1 MKKFLDTYIS
11 YIKVAFISMSCA
23 AFALFIASAIRQ
35 LIINLF
41 GNSGLSINVLALFF
55 GLLSL
60 GITILLLQRSPVR
73 VLSAFSSSFTGFGI
87 DRLSAG
93 EKGRRNRHEKT
104 RRFVFNKSYSYSI
117 ELLIYRSALL
127 FLLVVELIHL
137 LSDAVRELLIK

>member
-1 MKKFLDTYIS
+1 
-11 YIKVAFISMSCA
+11 MSCA

-104 RRFVFNKSYSYSI
+104 RRFVFNV
-117 ELLIYRSALL
+117 L
-127 FLLVVELIHL
+127 
-137 LSDAVRELLIK
+137 